1 LHLFNFITES
11 HYSTNIFYNL
21 AYCDCSR
28 FSEGQLGVDHP
39 DVATSLNNLAALY
52 HSQGRYEAA
61 EPLYQQALSLRRE
74 ILGDRHPSVA
84 NSLSNLAA
92 LYYNTQRYSEALLSI
107 QLAIQIYEQTLGT
120 DHPTTQNALSW
131 LQLIQNAM

>member
-1 LHLFNFITES
+1 MHLFNFITDS
-11 HYSTNIFYNL
+11 HYTTNIFYNL

-39 DVATSLNNLAALY
+39 DVATSLNNFAALY

-74 ILGDRHPSVA
+74 ILGDRHPDVA
-84 NSLSNLAA
+84 SSLFNLAG
-92 LYYNTQRYSEALLSI
+92 ALL
-107 QLAIQIYEQTLGT
+107 
-120 DHPTTQNALSW
+120 PNAKTFRSNDLDPACHADLRANPW
-131 LQLIQNAM
+131 YRIRRRKPP